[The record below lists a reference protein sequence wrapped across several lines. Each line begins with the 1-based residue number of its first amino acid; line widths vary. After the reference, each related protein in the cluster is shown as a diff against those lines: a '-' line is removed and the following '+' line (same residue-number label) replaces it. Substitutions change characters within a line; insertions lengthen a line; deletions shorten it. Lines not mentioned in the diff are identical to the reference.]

1 MKPDPKDMPIGNMMG
16 EIMRK
21 KVNTKP
27 VPPQK
32 KDQPIAP
39 PRKEDF
45 FRG

>member
-1 MKPDPKDMPIGNMMG
+1 MKPQQEMPLGKMMG
-16 EIMRK
+16 EVMRK
-21 KVNTKP
+21 RVSGKP

-32 KDQPIAP
+32 KDQPSAP